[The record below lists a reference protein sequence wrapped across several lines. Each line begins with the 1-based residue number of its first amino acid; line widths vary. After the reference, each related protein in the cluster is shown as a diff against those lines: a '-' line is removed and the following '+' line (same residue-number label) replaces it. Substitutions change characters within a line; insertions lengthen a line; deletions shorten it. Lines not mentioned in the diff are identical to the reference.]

1 MVLVWSHW
9 CGAGIDNIAVP
20 RWEFTRSP
28 FMWREVMGDS
38 TCNWSWL
45 SLTYGSIFHYV
56 ELSKTCS
63 RRAFTFTQ
71 KRQDVQSGKIIWS
84 LHPRD
89 APLPRGAETLHAGC
103 SGLATKVCRSAGLSA
118 KRAAHFCDL
127 LLVQQ
132 TYDFEYNAE
141 NCCVMPFSC
150 QNTAV
155 NAR

>member
-45 SLTYGSIFHYV
+45 STFQISERPRSSWLSLTYGSIFHYV

-84 LHPRD
+84 CTPEMLHYRVALKLFTLVALGLLRKSADQLGSPR
-89 APLPRGAETLHAGC
+89 RGQPT
-103 SGLATKVCRSAGLSA
+103 SVIYYLSN
-118 KRAAHFCDL
+118 KHMISS
-127 LLVQQ
+127 
-132 TYDFEYNAE
+132 T
-141 NCCVMPFSC
+141 MPK
-150 QNTAV
+150 TAV
-155 NAR
+155 

>member
-84 LHPRD
+84 CTPEMLHYRV
-89 APLPRGAETLHAGC
+89 ALKLFTLVALACYESLQISWALREEGSPLLWSITCPTNIWFR
-103 SGLATKVCRSAGLSA
+103 VQCRKLLCNAIFLS
-118 KRAAHFCDL
+118 KHSR
-127 LLVQQ
+127 
-132 TYDFEYNAE
+132 
-141 NCCVMPFSC
+141 
-150 QNTAV
+150 
-155 NAR
+155 